1 MVGLY
6 VRVSTAEQAKEGYS
20 IDEQIERLKSYCA
33 AHGRSDYSVYVDGG
47 YTGASIDRPELQRV
61 ITDVKEGKID
71 KVLVYKLDRLSRSQ
85 KDTLYLIED
94 VFLRNGCDF
103 ESMSERFD
111 TGTSFGRAMIGILS
125 VFAQLE
131 REQIKERMSMG
142 KEGRAKEG
150 QWHGGGYEPVG
161 YNYVNGVLEVNE
173 YEAMQVRDVFQLYA
187 DGYSRTKIAETL
199 NSKGYTRKNGKWERY
214 VVARVLTNNLYIGM
228 IKYNDSLYEGSHE
241 AIIDRDLWSR
251 VQKRLE
257 LEKGKQSRRES
268 VPTYL
273 AGLIWCGR
281 CGARYAC
288 TAHSDGAKYRYY
300 TCYSRRKVAK
310 AMVKDS
316 CCHNTNYRVEKL
328 DGIVF
333 DEIRKLALDVDYI
346 RKLAEKETPK
356 DENEERRMILT
367 DEIRK
372 LEEKQS
378 RLIDLYATGLF
389 DLGELEAKTG
399 EVKDNLSKLKDELID
414 LEAYHPAVSLE
425 EATKLVVGF
434 ADILER
440 GCYEEIRL
448 VIVSL
453 IDRIVIDGED
463 ITIHW
468 RFC

>member
-1 MVGLY
+1 
-6 VRVSTAEQAKEGYS
+6 
-20 IDEQIERLKSYCA
+20 
-33 AHGRSDYSVYVDGG
+33 
-47 YTGASIDRPELQRV
+47 
-61 ITDVKEGKID
+61 
-71 KVLVYKLDRLSRSQ
+71 
-85 KDTLYLIED
+85 
-94 VFLRNGCDF
+94 
-103 ESMSERFD
+103 
-111 TGTSFGRAMIGILS
+111 
-125 VFAQLE
+125 
-131 REQIKERMSMG
+131 
-142 KEGRAKEG
+142 
-150 QWHGGGYEPVG
+150 
-161 YNYVNGVLEVNE
+161 
-173 YEAMQVRDVFQLYA
+173 
-187 DGYSRTKIAETL
+187 
-199 NSKGYTRKNGKWERY
+199 
-214 VVARVLTNNLYIGM
+214 
-228 IKYNDSLYEGSHE
+228 
-241 AIIDRDLWSR
+241 
-251 VQKRLE
+251 
-257 LEKGKQSRRES
+257 
-268 VPTYL
+268 
-273 AGLIWCGR
+273 
-281 CGARYAC
+281 
-288 TAHSDGAKYRYY
+288 
-300 TCYSRRKVAK
+300 
-310 AMVKDS
+310 MVKDS

-346 RKLAEKETPK
+346 RQLVEKEAPK

-399 EVKDNLSKLKDELID
+399 EVKENLSKLKAELID